1 MLMVE
6 NSQKVK
12 GKKTGKRRYKTFIY
26 NVSWWWRGINFELD
40 NSYIYKKVETV
51 RYKNGHTVQKI
62 TLPEL
67 PRWKDVT
74 RVQEVAYFTK
84 FLAQTQEFSN
94 LKPFTIDFTYTRHK
108 KYKNKKLNKIRD
120 DYTKKVY
127 NSLRY
132 YGENDVEMVYMT
144 EGKNKR
150 LNLHGYIDK
159 SRIEN
164 QQHIL
169 KQSASTYRNEYK
181 EINYRNMLQIK
192 DNYDKIEGGS
202 YGWLGYMNKGKR
214 SENGLYLSSAL
225 RNRIKNDYQEL
236 YEQVR
241 TIIDQLKAEGI
252 KITYKKDDEEESD
265 DNVSL
270 KSIHLPF

>member
-1 MLMVE
+1 MSRVE
-6 NSQKVK
+6 KSQKLQ
-12 GKKTGKRRYKTFIY
+12 GEKTSKRAYGAFMYTA
-26 NVSWWWRGINFELD
+26 SWWWRVIYFELD
-40 NSYIYKKVETV
+40 NSYIYKRAKTIT
-51 RYKNGHTVQKI
+51 YKNGKTSQEI
-62 TLPEL
+62 TMPKL
-67 PRWKDVT
+67 PRWRDIT
-74 RVQEVAYFTK
+74 RVQEVAYFAK
-84 FLAQTQEFSN
+84 FLAETREFSN

-108 KYKNKKLNKIRD
+108 KYKGKNLATIKN

-150 LNLHGYIDK
+150 INLHGFIDK

-169 KQSASTYRNEYK
+169 KQSASTYRKEYK

-192 DNYDKIEGGS
+192 DNYDDIDGGS
-202 YGWLGYMNKGKR
+202 YGWMGYMNKGNR

-225 RNRIKNDYQEL
+225 RNRIQNDYQKL

-241 TIIDQLKAEGI
+241 AIIGQLKAEGI
-252 KITYKKDDEEESD
+252 KIKYQTYED
-265 DNVSL
+265 
-270 KSIHLPF
+270 IA

>member
-26 NVSWWWRGINFELD
+26 NVSWWWRGINFEFD

-67 PRWKDVT
+67 PRWRDIT
-74 RVQEVAYFTK
+74 RVQEVAYFAK
-84 FLAQTQEFSN
+84 FLAETREFSN
-94 LKPFTIDFTYTRHK
+94 LNPFTIDFTYTRHK
-108 KYKNKKLNKIRD
+108 KYNGKSLATIKN

-150 LNLHGYIDK
+150 INLHGFIDK
-159 SRIEN
+159 SRVEN
-164 QQHIL
+164 QEHIL
-169 KQSASTYRNEYK
+169 KQSASTYRKEYK
-181 EINYRNMLQIK
+181 EINYRNK
-192 DNYDKIEGGS
+192 
-202 YGWLGYMNKGKR
+202 
-214 SENGLYLSSAL
+214 
-225 RNRIKNDYQEL
+225 
-236 YEQVR
+236 
-241 TIIDQLKAEGI
+241 
-252 KITYKKDDEEESD
+252 
-265 DNVSL
+265 
-270 KSIHLPF
+270 

>member
-1 MLMVE
+1 M
-6 NSQKVK
+6 
-12 GKKTGKRRYKTFIY
+12 
-26 NVSWWWRGINFELD
+26 WWRGINFEFD
-40 NSYIYKKVETV
+40 SSYIYKRVETV

-62 TLPEL
+62 TLPKFK
-67 PRWKDVT
+67 RWKDVT
-74 RVQEVAYFTK
+74 RVQEVAYFAK
-84 FLAQTQEFSN
+84 FLAETKEFSN

-108 KYKNKKLNKIRD
+108 KYKYKSLAKIRD

-150 LNLHGYIDK
+150 LNLHGCIDK

-192 DNYDKIEGGS
+192 DNYDDIDGGS
-202 YGWLGYMNKGKR
+202 YGWIGYMNKGNR

-225 RNRIKNDYQEL
+225 RNRIQNDYQKL

-241 TIIDQLKAEGI
+241 AIIGQLKAEGI
-252 KITYKKDDEEESD
+252 KITYEKDKSEESD
-265 DNVSL
+265 DNMVE
-270 KSIHLPF
+270 